1 VLDQLILGE
10 NRNRNQP
17 KKTQKGNKDNL
28 GPTPKHPNTLIGD
41 CKYKERERVTL
52 HSSQN
57 ELYAFAPLL
66 SCQNELYAPTL
77 FSFPNR
83 AQQTLLHVPP

>member
-1 VLDQLILGE
+1 VLDQPILEE

-28 GPTPKHPNTLIGD
+28 GPALKHPNTLIEGY
-41 CKYKERERVTL
+41 KYKERERMTL

-57 ELYAFAPLL
+57 ELYALAPPSLL
-66 SCQNELYAPTL
+66 LK
-77 FSFPNR
+77 
-83 AQQTLLHVPP
+83 